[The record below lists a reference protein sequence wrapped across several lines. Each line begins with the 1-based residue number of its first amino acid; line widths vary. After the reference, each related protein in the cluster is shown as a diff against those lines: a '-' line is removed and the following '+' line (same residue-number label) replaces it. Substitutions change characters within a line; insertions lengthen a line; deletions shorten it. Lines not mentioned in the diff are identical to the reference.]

1 MTVAKF
7 DPTGRLVFVGTSA
20 GTLLVFN
27 TRTKQVRVLYQI
39 PFHMFDTLSPPLT
52 DDSAP

>member
-27 TRTKQVRVLYQI
+27 TRTKQVRVLYR
-39 PFHMFDTLSPPLT
+39 TLYQALYV
-52 DDSAP
+52 